1 MLGKKASVAIGGY
14 IKRPMAHSAPVLFR
28 SITTA
33 GIRAAAFCTAAA
45 LCGCLLLAP
54 TVATAAADPNKV
66 LHIGFEIE
74 ETGFDPAKVIDNY
87 SSQVILEVME
97 CLLTYDYLA
106 RPAKLVPLTAE
117 SLPEITDEGRTYL
130 FHVRR
135 GIYFHPDP
143 AFKGKKRELTAADY
157 AYSIKRFM
165 DPRNRSQWRF
175 LVAGKIIGLDELAK
189 KAEGGTFD
197 YDAPVRGL
205 EVADRYTLRIRLN
218 ETDFNF
224 SYILAQPALS
234 AVAREVI
241 EAYPED
247 TNAHPVGTG
256 PYFLA
261 SWLRKSK
268 IVLEANPDYREVIW
282 DFKGSD
288 DPRDKAAVAA
298 MTGKRIPQIGRVEIN
313 VISEE
318 QSRWLAFE
326 HGEIDYI
333 DRFGSF
339 APIAI
344 PNGRVAPKLAA
355 RGIWLD
361 RSVEPEITYYGL
373 DMQDPV
379 VGGFALEKIA
389 LRRAILL
396 SYDIDQEIRV
406 IRKGQATALESPV
419 PPGVVGHDPRYR
431 SIIRYDPA
439 LANALLD
446 YFGYKKG
453 PDGYRNNPDG
463 SSLTIVLTSEPQAIS
478 REYDEL
484 WKKNLDAIGLRF
496 EARKNAF
503 SDNIK
508 AARACQLM
516 LWGSA
521 WGADYPD
528 GEDFMQLL
536 YGPNIHES
544 NNACYQSAAFDKMF
558 EATRRMRDSPE
569 RTRLFDMMSR
579 QMEVDGAW
587 RMGVARYRN
596 VLVYPWVLGYRYHP
610 IMPAVFQYL
619 DLDLAL
625 RRP

>member
-1 MLGKKASVAIGGY
+1 VVY
-14 IKRPMAHSAPVLFR
+14 IQRTMANSDPVLLR
-28 SITTA
+28 STTMA
-33 GIRAAAFCTAAA
+33 GLRKVAAFTAAA
-45 LCGCLLLAP
+45 LCGGLFLVTSPP
-54 TVATAAADPNKV
+54 TRAADPNKV

-74 ETGFDPAKVIDNY
+74 ETGFDPAKVTDAY
-87 SSQVILEVME
+87 SNQVLLEVME

-106 RPAKLVPLTAE
+106 RPAKLVPQTAE
-117 SLPEITDEGRTYL
+117 SLPEVTDEGKTYL
-130 FHVRR
+130 FHIRP

-143 AFKGKKRELTAADY
+143 AFKGQKRELIAADY
-157 AYSIKRFM
+157 AYSIKRFV
-165 DPRNRSQWRF
+165 DPRNRSPWRF
-175 LVAGKIIGLDELAK
+175 LVAGKVIGLDEVAK
-189 KAEGGTFD
+189 KADHDGRFD

-205 EVADRYTLRIRLN
+205 EVVDRYTLRIRLN
-218 ETDFNF
+218 ATDYNF
-224 SYILAQPALS
+224 SYILAMPALS

-247 TNAHPVGTG
+247 TNAHPIGTG
-256 PYFLA
+256 PYILT

-268 IVLEANPDYREVIW
+268 MVLEANPDYREVIW
-282 DFKGSD
+282 NFKGSD

-313 VISEE
+313 VIAEE
-318 QSRWLAFE
+318 QSRWLSFE
-326 HGEIDYI
+326 HAQIDYI

-344 PNGRVAPKLAA
+344 PDGRLAPSFVA
-355 RGIWLD
+355 RGIRFD

-379 VGGFALEKIA
+379 VGGSALEKVA

-396 SYDIDQEIRV
+396 AYDVDQEIRV
-406 IRKGQATALESPV
+406 IRKGQATALESPI
-419 PPGVVGHDPRYR
+419 PPGVVGHDPQYR
-431 SIIRYDPA
+431 SIIRYDPV

-463 SSLTIVLTSEPQAIS
+463 TSLTIVLTSEPQAIS

-484 WKKNLDAIGLRF
+484 WKKDLDAVGLRF
-496 EARKNAF
+496 AERKNAF

-516 LWGSA
+516 MWGSA

-544 NNACYQSAAFDKMF
+544 NNACYQSAAFDKMYD
-558 EATRRMRDSPE
+558 AIRRMPDSPE

-579 QMEVDGAW
+579 QMEVDGVW

-610 IMPAVFQYL
+610 ILTAVFQYL
-619 DLDLAL
+619 DLDPAA